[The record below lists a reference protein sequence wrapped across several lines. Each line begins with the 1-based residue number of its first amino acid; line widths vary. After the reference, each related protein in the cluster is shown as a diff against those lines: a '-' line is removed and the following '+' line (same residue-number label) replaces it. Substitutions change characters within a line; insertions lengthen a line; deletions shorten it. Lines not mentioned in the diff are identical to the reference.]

1 MDFKK
6 KLAIEL
12 GITAVL
18 IVGLVSGILIF
29 ASKLKTSAEEMVG
42 LRKELALR
50 SKSLN
55 SVAAL
60 RSEYD
65 MKVKD
70 RMKVLISAVPVKDQ
84 LINIAKDF
92 QLISSASGLQST
104 FTFVGETGATNNS
117 LGKVTFK
124 LSEEGNFEKLI
135 EFISVLQNFH
145 YLSSFDSF
153 SLLRKQ
159 DENSL
164 LSTQGSIFF
173 RDQLNQETANSSN

>member
-18 IVGLVSGILIF
+18 IVGILSGIFIF
-29 ASKLKTSAEEMVG
+29 SSKLKTSSKEILQ
-42 LRKELALR
+42 LREELAIR
-50 SKSLN
+50 SRSLN

-65 MKVKD
+65 MKVKE
-70 RMKVLISAVPVKDQ
+70 RMKILTSSVPVKDQ

-92 QLISSASGLQST
+92 QLISSKSELQST
-104 FTFVGETGATNNS
+104 FTFVGESTATNDS
-117 LGKVTFK
+117 LGRITFK
-124 LSEEGNFEKLI
+124 LSEEGDFEKLI

-153 SLLRKQ
+153 SLLRRN
-159 DENSL
+159 EGGSV
-164 LSTQGSIFF
+164 LSTQGSIYF
-173 RDQLNQETANSSN
+173 RN

>member
-29 ASKLKTSAEEMVG
+29 ASKLKASAQEMIG
-42 LRKELALR
+42 LREELALR

-65 MKVKD
+65 IKVKD
-70 RMKVLISAVPVKDQ
+70 RMKVLVSSVPVKDQ
-84 LINIAKDF
+84 LINISKDF
-92 QLISSASGLQST
+92 QLISSKAELQST
-104 FTFVGETGATNNS
+104 FTFVGEWAATNDS

-135 EFISVLQNFH
+135 DFISVLQNFH

-153 SLLRKQ
+153 SVLRKQ
-159 DENSL
+159 EGNSI
-164 LSTQGSIFF
+164 LSTQGSIYF
-173 RDQLNQETANSSN
+173 RDPLSSESSR

>member
-18 IVGLVSGILIF
+18 IVGLFSGIFIF
-29 ASKLKTSAEEMVG
+29 ASKLRTNAEEMVG
-42 LRKELALR
+42 LREELALR

-70 RMKVLISAVPVKDQ
+70 RLKVLISSVPVKDQ
-84 LINIAKDF
+84 LINISKDF
-92 QLISSASGLQST
+92 QLLSSRAELQST
-104 FTFVGETGATNNS
+104 FTFVGESAATNDS

-159 DENSL
+159 EGNSA
-164 LSTQGSIFF
+164 LSTQGSIYF
-173 RDQLNQETANSSN
+173 RDQMNSEDLK

>member
-18 IVGLVSGILIF
+18 IVGLLFGILIF
-29 ASKLKTSAEEMVG
+29 ASKLKTSAIEMVK
-42 LRKELALR
+42 LREELALR

-65 MKVKD
+65 MKVKE
-70 RMKVLISAVPVKDQ
+70 RMKVLVSSVPVKDQ

-92 QLISSASGLQST
+92 QLISSKSELQST
-104 FTFVGETGATNNS
+104 FTFVGESTATNDS

-124 LSEEGNFEKLI
+124 LSGEGSFEKLI
-135 EFISVLQNFH
+135 DFISVLQNFH

-159 DENSL
+159 EENST
-164 LSTQGSIFF
+164 LSTQGSIYF
-173 RDQLNQETANSSN
+173 RN

>member
-12 GITAVL
+12 GITAIL
-18 IVGLVSGILIF
+18 IVGLLSGILIF
-29 ASKLKTSAEEMVG
+29 ASKLKSGSEEISS

-55 SVAAL
+55 TVAAL

-65 MKVKD
+65 IKVKD
-70 RMKVLISAVPVKDQ
+70 KMKILNASVPVKDQ

-92 QLISSASGLQST
+92 QLISSQAGLQSS
-104 FTFVGETGATNNS
+104 FTFVGETAPTGDS
-117 LGKVTFK
+117 LGIVTFK
-124 LSEEGNFEKLI
+124 LSGEGSFENLV
-135 EFISVLQNFH
+135 EFISVLQRFH

-159 DENSL
+159 EGNSVL
-164 LSTQGSIFF
+164 ITQGNVYFRNKINLSSIK
-173 RDQLNQETANSSN
+173 